1 MKRSEMLI
9 KMQRVYGIRH
19 VMVEGG
25 YITVADFMD
34 ELLTYMEQTGME
46 PPFRKWEVVR
56 KGFFF
61 TPSTNEIL
69 ENPIVEYAENSWE
82 PESTIEQKIF
92 ETWRP
97 G

>member
-1 MKRSEMLI
+1 MKKRSEMLI

-34 ELLTYMEQTGME
+34 ELLTYMEQAGME
-46 PPFRKWEVVR
+46 PPYREWKELSVGVWVDDNGVESR
-56 KGFFF
+56 
-61 TPSTNEIL
+61 
-69 ENPIVEYAENSWE
+69 PIVQRAENSWE